1 MISNL
6 PNVYLRDLTFDDVKD
21 RYNWS
26 LDKEVTAYLN
36 VPDKYP
42 PFTKEETKQWIEQC
56 INKSNGYEQKAI
68 ITEDGFHVGWID
80 LKNFDKANHQAEV
93 GIAIGNKDYWRKGY
107 GKAAM
112 LKMLSYGF
120 NNLDLNKIWLRVD
133 IDNSKAIASYT
144 SIGFKEEGI
153 MRQDRYRQ
161 GIYIDRLRMSILKSE
176 FKEL

>member
-1 MISNL
+1 M
-6 PNVYLRDLTFDDVKD
+6 PNVYLRDLTFDDVED

-42 PFTKEETKQWIEQC
+42 PFTREETKQWIEQC

-68 ITEDGFHVGWID
+68 ITEDGLHIGWID
-80 LKNFDKANHQAEV
+80 LKRFDQINQHAEV
-93 GIAIGNKDYWRKGY
+93 GIAIGNKDYWGKGY

-112 LKMLSYGF
+112 LKMLAYGF
-120 NNLDLNKIWLRVD
+120 NHFHLNKIWLKVD
-133 IDNSKAIASYT
+133 IDNSKAITSYK
-144 SIGFKEEGI
+144 SIGFKDEGI

-161 GIYIDRLRMSILKSE
+161 GIFIDCLRMSILKSE
-176 FKEL
+176 FDELYIC